1 MRTRLLKRNTSSS
14 PVRADLLPLISVIS
28 ATGIT
33 LTSIGDPQLIME
45 GQLLSLEGRYAEAVL
60 DGETVLRRGA
70 LVQFQTAETLYLGE
84 IVAGWNEAGTNHIR
98 VLIEHSVD
106 LEAAAAVRRLWN
118 AESAE

>member
-1 MRTRLLKRNTSSS
+1 
-14 PVRADLLPLISVIS
+14 
-28 ATGIT
+28 
-33 LTSIGDPQLIME
+33 ME